1 MIRFPVRYLSQ
12 CLRLQCLGVPQAAVP
27 SGPRPRPQR
36 VALRISLP
44 LRVVDASSAAKGAE
58 APLFWALH
66 STFADGDLVRAAG
79 TGGGPRR
86 SVAPPGRTVGFGAAA
101 PVRKCRAV
109 GAQPHP
115 AERLPFKP
123 TSTATFKV
131 QRACYRA
138 QLCTA
143 SKPRT
148 PLVAIALPPLPSVIY
163 KAANTHLAKM
173 SKNVKWH
180 C

>member
-12 CLRLQCLGVPQAAVP
+12 CFRLQCLMVPQAAVP
-27 SGPRPRPQR
+27 SPGPRPQR

-58 APLFWALH
+58 APLLRALH
-66 STFADGDLVRAAG
+66 PTFADGHLVRATG

-86 SVAPPGRTVGFGAAA
+86 RVGPPGGTVGFRAAA
-101 PVRKCRAV
+101 AARKCRAV

-123 TSTATFKV
+123 TSTASFKG
-131 QRACYRA
+131 QRAYNL
-138 QLCTA
+138 QLSTA
-143 SKPRT
+143 GKPRT
-148 PLVAIALPPLPSVIY
+148 PLIAIAPPP
-163 KAANTHLAKM
+163 T
-173 SKNVKWH
+173 
-180 C
+180 